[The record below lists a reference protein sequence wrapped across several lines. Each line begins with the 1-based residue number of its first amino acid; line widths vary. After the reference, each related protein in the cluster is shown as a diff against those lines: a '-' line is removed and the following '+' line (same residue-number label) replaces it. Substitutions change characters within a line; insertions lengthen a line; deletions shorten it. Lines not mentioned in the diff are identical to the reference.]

1 MGPTRTAKFPSCMV
15 LRVDVPSNA
24 TPIKLQNQLR
34 DASGTMNFSMEG
46 LSVFLNSGKIA
57 QHISIC

>member
-15 LRVDVPSNA
+15 LKVDVPSNA

-34 DASGTMNFSMEG
+34 DASGTMNFPWKVCLFVERR
-46 LSVFLNSGKIA
+46 
-57 QHISIC
+57 